1 MLKITD
7 GVIVEMTAE
16 EEEAIR
22 GMVNGYNAQKARQYS
37 LPRSCINMT
46 TEATRYTYIYMEVS
60 HS

>member
-22 GMVNGYNAQKARQYS
+22 GMVNEYNAQKARQP
-37 LPRSCINMT
+37 LER
-46 TEATRYTYIYMEVS
+46 EEVF
-60 HS
+60 